1 MKGKEH
7 SHTEEA
13 GAEIWKPYR
22 AAEPA
27 QRGHILRSRITSL
40 R

>member
-7 SHTEEA
+7 SLMEEA
-13 GAEIWKPYR
+13 GAETWKPYR

-27 QRGHILRSRITSL
+27 EGPYPPKQNY
-40 R
+40 